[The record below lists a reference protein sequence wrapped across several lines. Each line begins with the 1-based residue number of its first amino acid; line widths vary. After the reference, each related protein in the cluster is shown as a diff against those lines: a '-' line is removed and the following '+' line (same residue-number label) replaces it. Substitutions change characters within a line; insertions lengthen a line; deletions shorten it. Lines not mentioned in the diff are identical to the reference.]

1 MRGCSVS
8 TLDQTDGLQRL
19 RSRSKKRPR
28 VVIAGLGDVGILVA
42 TRLSRRCE
50 VVAIATRPALVS
62 GQELGTRLTDPVT
75 WRRTYLIS
83 YLRFRRLDRVR
94 QIQGRIISA
103 DLEAKS
109 VEIELAD
116 GTSITEPY
124 DIFVIATGAS
134 NGFWR
139 HDRIEDIATT
149 EAGLASVSEELK
161 TAKTIAVVGGGTT
174 GVSVADN
181 LARRGGAEVHL
192 FHSGDNPLPGYHPKT
207 QSWITRVLHADGVVL
222 HPNHRAI
229 TEDGFT
235 GDRLTHEPI
244 EWATKQTPFTADVTL
259 WAIGGTRPHS
269 GFLPDATLDD
279 SGFVIVDEYLRLPGY
294 QNVFA
299 VGDVAASDPHRSSA
313 RNWGFRVVVA
323 NVRAELKGSKKL
335 KRFHAPEYR
344 WGSILGLQPEG
355 LTVVQP
361 DGRRFRI
368 PRWIAEPLLMRV
380 FVTRYLYGGLR
391 RGSRG

>member
-1 MRGCSVS
+1 MPKSQGVNGLRKPARGSH
-8 TLDQTDGLQRL
+8 
-19 RSRSKKRPR
+19 KKPR
-28 VVIAGLGDVGILVA
+28 VVIAGLGDVGVLVA

-50 VVAIATRPALVS
+50 VVAISTRPALVS
-62 GQELGTRLTDPVT
+62 GQELGTRLTDPT
-75 WRRTYLIS
+75 SWRRTYLVP
-83 YLRFRRLDRVR
+83 YQRFRRLDRVR
-94 QIQGRIISA
+94 QIQGRIIA
-103 DLEAKS
+103 VDLEASS
-109 VEIELAD
+109 VEVECSDA
-116 GTSITEPY
+116 SRVVEPY

-149 EAGLASVSEELK
+149 DAGLVSLSEELK
-161 TAKTIAVVGGGTT
+161 AAKTIAVVGGGTT

-192 FHSGDNPLPGYHPKT
+192 FHSGEQPLPGYHPKAR
-207 QSWITRVLHADGVVL
+207 SWITRVLTADGVNL
-222 HPNHRAI
+222 HSGHRAI
-229 TEDGFT
+229 TLEGFT
-235 GDRLTHEPI
+235 GERLTHDPI
-244 EWATKQTPFTADVTL
+244 EWATGQEPFTADVTL
-259 WAIGGTRPHS
+259 WAVGGMRPHS
-269 GFLPDATLDD
+269 NFLPAEVLDD
-279 SGFVIVDEYLRLPGY
+279 SGFVIVDEYLRLPGHG
-294 QNVFA
+294 NVFA

-391 RGSRG
+391 RGSRS